1 MNSLLLGKLL
11 ICGGFQVILFFGL
24 QAWLD
29 DTMIA
34 VGFSER
40 IQEMM
45 ALPPLDF
52 QDKILIAGIHGV
64 LTAILVWLLS
74 MVFLRSFFEQLVV
87 IGSLAFVLGI
97 FAPAFANF
105 QQIEPLLLVDQIFIG
120 LCRTFALIG
129 FASWMFRR
137 PLE

>member
-1 MNSLLLGKLL
+1 
-11 ICGGFQVILFFGL
+11 
-24 QAWLD
+24 
-29 DTMIA
+29 
-34 VGFSER
+34 
-40 IQEMM
+40 MM

-120 LCRTFALIG
+120 LCRIFALIG
-129 FASWMFRR
+129 FAIWMFHR

>member
-129 FASWMFRR
+129 FAIWMFRR